1 MKKLTYL
8 FTLIS
13 AVAVLASD
21 DTAAVSSEVLSSEA
35 PLSKVLDRENH
46 TAAEIISPEEASNK
60 KQRTAV
66 IIPVEGTVDHGMAA
80 FISRGLEY
88 AGQYDNPLVILEIN
102 TFGGQVDA
110 AFNIVDTIVACKLPT
125 IAFVKSKAISA
136 GALIALSANQ
146 LVMSENTTIGD
157 VAPLINTNE
166 GPKMLGEKFQSPLRA
181 KFRTL
186 AARNGYPESLAEAM
200 VTEEIAVYEVRF
212 SDTVMYLDS
221 AKLADLSPARKKQI
235 KETRLVVR
243 SGELL
248 TMTETEA
255 KQYGFSKMTVSSIDE
270 MLQKMGYDDVKII
283 RAAENWSEKF
293 VRIIAAVSPLLMMLG
308 FAALYIETRSP
319 GFGIGG
325 ILGIFCLAL
334 VFFGQYMVGLAD
346 YTELLLLIAGMV
358 LLTVEIFVLPGFGVA
373 GILGILLMMAGMV
386 LSFQSFAIP
395 KPEFPW
401 QYAIFM
407 ENIMRVA
414 ISVLGSVLLTVI
426 FFKYFFVRLST
437 VVKGPYL
444 SATLE
449 GTAAEDAVGFV
460 PCVGDRGKVITQL
473 RPSGKICIDGEEC
486 DVVTEGQFIDKGAE
500 VVVIQIQGN
509 RIVVSIAPMDAE
521 KINIKRED
529 EELTNKDNC

>member
-1 MKKLTYL
+1 MIKKFTFL
-8 FTLIS
+8 FSLIS
-13 AVAVLASD
+13 AVAVFALD
-21 DTAAVSSEVLSSEA
+21 DTTAFSPKLLSSEV
-35 PLSKVLDRENH
+35 PVSKVLDRENH
-46 TAAEIISPEEASNK
+46 TAKDSSSEISDKEKRI
-60 KQRTAV
+60 AV

-80 FISRGLEY
+80 FISRGLDF
-88 AGQYDNPLVILEIN
+88 AAQYDNPLVILEIN

-110 AFNIVDTIVACKLPT
+110 AFNIVDTIAACKLPT

-136 GALIALSANQ
+136 GALIALSADQ

-157 VAPLINTNE
+157 VAPLINTND

-186 AARNGYPESLAEAM
+186 AAKNGYPESLAEAM
-200 VTEEIAVYEVRF
+200 VTEEIAVYEVIF

-221 AKLADLSPARKKQI
+221 AKLADLSPAVKKKI

-243 SGELL
+243 RGELL

-255 KQYGFSKMTVSSIDE
+255 KRYGFSKMTVSNIDE
-270 MLQKMGYDDVKII
+270 MLQKMGYEDVEII
-283 RAAENWSEKF
+283 RATENWSEKL
-293 VRIIAAVSPLLMMLG
+293 VRIIAAISPILMMLG

-325 ILGIFCLAL
+325 ILGVFCLAL

-346 YTELLLLIAGMV
+346 YTELLFLIAGMV
-358 LLTVEIFVLPGFGVA
+358 LLTVEIFVLPGFGIA
-373 GILGILLMMAGMV
+373 GIAGILLMMAGMV
-386 LSFQSFAIP
+386 LSFQSFSIP

-414 ISVLGSVLLTVI
+414 LSILGSVLLVI
-426 FFKYFFVRLST
+426 VFFKYFFVRLGT

-444 SATLE
+444 SATLQ
-449 GTAAEDAVGFV
+449 GTAADSAVCFV
-460 PCVGDRGKVITQL
+460 PNVGGRGKAITPL
-473 RPSGKICIDGEEC
+473 RPSGKIWIDGEEC
-486 DVVTEGQFIDKGAE
+486 DVVTDGQFIENGAE
-500 VVVIQIQGN
+500 VVVSQIQGN
-509 RIVVSIAPMDAE
+509 RIVVQKGDE
-521 KINIKRED
+521 KCLN
-529 EELTNKDNC
+529 